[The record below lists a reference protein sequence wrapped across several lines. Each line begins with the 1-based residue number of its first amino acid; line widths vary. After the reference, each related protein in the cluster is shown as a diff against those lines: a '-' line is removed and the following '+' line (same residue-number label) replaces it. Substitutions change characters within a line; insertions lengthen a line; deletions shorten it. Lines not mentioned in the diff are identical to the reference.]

1 MVTMDRINSDYTIY
15 YDEQAQ
21 LYRAMCNKCGGSDAG
36 SNADKSTVQQAV
48 VNLVQ
53 TLGGGTIFL
62 KAMTLD
68 DTVTFDDRV
77 LIIEDHQGKRTYY
90 RSNQRLFEVG
100 DLVQKLP

>member
-1 MVTMDRINSDYTIY
+1 MVTIDRINSDYTIY

-21 LYRAMCNKCGGSDAG
+21 IYRAMCNKCGGS
-36 SNADKSTVQQAV
+36 NADSNPDKATVQQAV

-53 TLGGGTIFL
+53 TAGGGTIYL

-68 DTVTFDDRV
+68 DTVTFDDTV

-90 RSNQRLFEVG
+90 RDNARLFEVG